1 MAIYWEDAHND
12 VAKIHQAYVRET
24 LAAHQTPDPI
34 DLLTDAVLTLAT
46 VVRMQGE
53 GQPLPKD

>member
-1 MAIYWEDAHND
+1 MAIHWEDAHND

-24 LAAHQTPDPI
+24 LAANHKPDPI
-34 DLLTDAVLTLAT
+34 ELLTDAVLTLAT

-53 GQPLPKD
+53 G